1 MDAHRSRSLGMA
13 ALVFILISLTA
24 AVFHGA
30 APVRAEDVTT
40 PTPIVINGDTADV
53 TVGLYADKG
62 RQQPLGKEDSPSIT
76 TADTIYG
83 FMEARFHENCG
94 PTPER
99 LETIYTFPDSIVV
112 NENEGGIL
120 RTDDTE
126 NAQRM
131 GTWYIKDNKVVFN
144 YDASYLSGHPSS
156 LYVRVNFEFELKDKD
171 VDDGEKV
178 ELKFPGVG
186 ETVPIEIQDGA
197 VDGNKSGVFSQDSST
212 GNAKITWTI
221 NLSVTSHA
229 TDVKLVDTLGDYLDF
244 EQSSFKLDGNPL
256 GSSVS
261 IEERT
266 ATLPLGNLSQGDHT
280 VTYETTVSKNLSL
293 SNGTPTQGRN
303 SVQTTWGKANHQQSL
318 TIKGASE
325 PFQYDMIQKEAGSGT
340 SSVITWK
347 VVLNRG
353 SLKADMSGYT
363 FTDKLDGKQDYIGS
377 YTVYKGETADEKQ
390 KIDEEMLSESGDSF
404 SYTFNPKEGDRYAT
418 YCIVYQTKLKDENS
432 YEKVSNTASVKK
444 EDSGLPSGESTAYY
458 IRPWTGKTI
467 SKTLLNPD
475 EASRTGKATWQL
487 RVELRDYV
495 NAKNPT
501 SILIKDTMLAAW
513 KQTMGPDTSDG
524 PSHVITIGGTK
535 LDQGTDWTFAGGEN
549 PSQNSNQHNCN
560 IQITIT
566 DKVKEALDKSPEVV
580 ITYKTVTDAL
590 PGWYSNFASVDG
602 FSGYSD
608 FVFYYVE
615 GEAEPSVEK
624 SVKINEDGSQAR
636 WDETFD
642 WKSVDG
648 SNDKGAWIVDWTVY
662 ANRAKT
668 PAGEYY
674 GAGRLNGKDVV
685 VKDELPEGM
694 SYIPGSAKYSLYS
707 NPYGTAVPGREWEHE
722 REKTEVS
729 DVLLTPAVDRQMV
742 AFSIPTEKLGNNTGY
757 AKLTYSTAVKRSV
770 VDTSKNLG
778 ELTNS
783 ASASSDGKE
792 FKADS
797 DTVQIKND
805 VLSKTGSSVS
815 NSKRIQYTI
824 FVNESALDL
833 KVGTDY
839 LDLFDVMDSKCTFI
853 PSSLS
858 VSECDNGDWRVLT
871 KEKYRA
877 TLDSIGEGAG
887 KQQRL
892 TLRLP
897 DEKYLKVE
905 YEVLSGESGTVS
917 LSNEAQLEGVA
928 GGYVKHEREY
938 DIDAGASGGGTGHGI
953 VVHKVDE
960 KDVAAPLADATF
972 TLYAIDMDKAQGS
985 AGVEGAKTFFS
996 DGTTGP
1002 DGSVTFG
1009 TSSETSS
1016 DAMAS
1021 CKLYCLEETTA
1032 PPGYRVAQPTWILLK
1047 GNAPEEQ
1054 YEQAMN
1060 KAKSLLDADTEITSD
1075 AEIWVYDAPLEGKAT
1090 IKANKVLK
1098 GGTFR
1103 EGQFSFALKDA
1114 EGKVLQTVTN
1124 NDKGNV
1130 SFDVKYNK
1138 AGIYTYTISEVEPEG
1153 AIDHVKDHITYD
1165 TTPRKVTVEV
1175 TNGTDQLNAV
1185 VAYGDGSQDQPTFTN
1200 KYSTTLPEA
1209 GGAGLTMTY
1218 LAGAS
1223 MLCFAATWM
1232 HARRHRDLDR
1242 SGRRE

>member
-13 ALVFILISLTA
+13 ALIFILISLTA
-24 AVFHGA
+24 AIFHGA
-30 APVRAEDVTT
+30 APVRAEDATM
-40 PTPIVINGDTADV
+40 PTPIAIDENTADV
-53 TVGLYADKG
+53 TVGLYADKD
-62 RQQPLGKEDSPSIT
+62 RQQPLGQEGLPSIT

-99 LETIYTFPDSIVV
+99 LEAIYTFPDSIVV
-112 NENEGGIL
+112 NDNEGGIL

-171 VDDGEKV
+171 VDDGKKV

-266 ATLPLGNLSQGDHT
+266 ATLSLGNLSRGDHT

-303 SVQTTWGKANHQQSL
+303 SVQATWGKANHQQSL

-347 VVLNRG
+347 VVLNGG

-377 YTVYKGETADEKQ
+377 YTVYKGETADENQ
-390 KIDEEMLSESGDSF
+390 KIDEGTLSESGDSF

-524 PSHVITIGGTK
+524 PSHVITIGDTK
-535 LDQGTDWTFAGGEN
+535 LDQGVDWDFERGKD
-549 PSQNSNQHNCN
+549 PSQKSNQHNCN
-560 IQITIT
+560 ILITNM
-566 DKVKEALDKSPEVV
+566 DKVKKALDKDPEVV

-608 FVFYYVE
+608 YVFYYVE
-615 GEAEPSVEK
+615 SETEPSVEK

-636 WDETFD
+636 WVEAFD

-662 ANRAKT
+662 VNRVKT
-668 PAGEYY
+668 PADESY
-674 GAGRLNGKDVV
+674 GAGKLNGKDVV
-685 VKDELPEGM
+685 VKDELPDGM

-722 REKTEVS
+722 REKTEDS
-729 DVLLTPAVDRQMV
+729 DVLLTPAVDRREV
-742 AFSIPTEKLGNNTGY
+742 TFSIPTEKLGNNTGY
-757 AKLTYSTAVKRSV
+757 VKLTYATAVKRSV

-783 ASASSDGKE
+783 ASASSDNKE
-792 FKADS
+792 FKAGS
-797 DTVQIKND
+797 GTVQIKND
-805 VLSKTGSSVS
+805 VLSKTGTSVS
-815 NSKRIQYTI
+815 NSKRIHYTI

-833 KVGTDY
+833 KGGTDY
-839 LDLFDVMDSKCTFI
+839 LDLYDVMDSKCTFI

-858 VSECDNGDWRVLT
+858 VSEHDNGEWRVLT
-871 KEKYRA
+871 KEKYGTA
-877 TLDSIGEGAG
+877 LDSIGEGAG

-905 YEVLSGESGTVS
+905 YEVLSGESGNVS

-938 DIDAGASGGGTGHGI
+938 GIDAGASGGGTGYGI

-960 KDVAAPLADATF
+960 KDVTAPLAGATF
-972 TLYAIDMDKAQGS
+972 TLYAIDMDKVQGG
-985 AGVEGAKTFFS
+985 AGVDDAKTAFS
-996 DGTTGP
+996 TETTDSNGNA
-1002 DGSVTFG
+1002 TFG
-1009 TSSETSS
+1009 TSS

-1032 PPGYRVAQPTWILLK
+1032 PAGYRVAQPTWILLK
-1047 GNAPEEQ
+1047 GNADEEQ

-1060 KAKSLLDADTEITSD
+1060 RAKSLLDANTEITSD

-1090 IKANKVLK
+1090 IKAKKVLK

-1138 AGIYTYTISEVEPEG
+1138 AGTYTYTISEVEPEG
-1153 AIDHVKDHITYD
+1153 AVDHVKDHITYD
-1165 TTPRKVTVEV
+1165 RTVYNVTVKV
-1175 TNGTDQLNAV
+1175 TNGTDQLDALVTYN
-1185 VAYGDGSQDQPTFTN
+1185 DGSQNPPTFTN

-1223 MLCFAATWM
+1223 LLCFAATWM
-1232 HARRHRDLDR
+1232 HARRHRGLDR
-1242 SGRRE
+1242 DGRRE

>member
-1 MDAHRSRSLGMA
+1 MNAHRSRSLGMA
-13 ALVFILISLTA
+13 ALIFILISLTA

-40 PTPIVINGDTADV
+40 PTPIVIDGDTADV
-53 TVGLYADKG
+53 TVGLYADKD
-62 RQQPLGKEDSPSIT
+62 RQQPFGEKDSPSIT

-83 FMEARFHENCG
+83 FMEARFHENSG
-94 PTPER
+94 PTTER
-99 LETIYTFPDSIVV
+99 LEAIYTFPNSIAVKD
-112 NENEGGIL
+112 NAGGVL
-120 RTDDTE
+120 MTDDTE

-131 GTWYIKDNKVVFN
+131 GTWCIKENRVIFD
-144 YDASYLSGHPSS
+144 YDADYLNRHPSS
-156 LYVRVNFEFELKDKD
+156 LYVKVIFEFELENKD
-171 VDDGEKV
+171 VDDGSKV
-178 ELKFPGVG
+178 KLEFPGVG
-186 ETVPIEIQDGA
+186 EAVPIKVRDGA
-197 VDGNKSGVFSQDSST
+197 VEGSKSGVFSQDSST
-212 GNAKITWTI
+212 GIAKITWTI
-221 NLSVTSHA
+221 NLSVKSHA

-244 EQSSFKLDGNPL
+244 DQSSFKLDGNPL
-256 GSSVS
+256 GPSVG

-266 ATLPLGNLSQGDHT
+266 ATLSLGNLSQGDHT

-293 SNGTPTQGRN
+293 SNSTPTQGRN
-303 SVQTTWGKANHQQSL
+303 SVQATCGKANPQQSPA
-318 TIKGASE
+318 IKGASE

-347 VVLNRG
+347 VVLNKG

-363 FTDKLDGKQDYIGS
+363 FTDKLDDKQDYIGS

-390 KIDEEMLSESGDSF
+390 KIDGGTLSDSGDSF
-404 SYTFNPKEGDRYAT
+404 NYTFNPNEADRYAT

-501 SILIKDTMLAAW
+501 SVLIKDTMLAAW
-513 KQTMGPDTSDG
+513 KQTMGPDTTDG
-524 PSHVITIGGTK
+524 KSHVVVIGDTE
-535 LDQGTDWTFAGGEN
+535 LDQNTDWKFEGGAD
-549 PSQNSNQHNCN
+549 PSQGSNKHNCN
-560 IQITIT
+560 IRIIIT

-615 GEAEPSVEK
+615 DETEPSVEK

-685 VKDELPEGM
+685 VKDELPKGM

-707 NPYGTAVPGREWEHE
+707 NPYGAAVPGHEWEHE
-722 REKTEVS
+722 REKTEAS
-729 DVLLTPAVDRQMV
+729 GVLLTPAVDRREV
-742 AFSIPTEKLGNNTGY
+742 TFSIPTEKLGNNTGY
-757 AKLTYSTAVKRSV
+757 AKLTYATAVKRSV

-783 ASASSDGKE
+783 ASASSGDKV
-792 FKADS
+792 FKAGS

-805 VLSKTGSSVS
+805 VLSKTGTSVS
-815 NSKRIQYTI
+815 NSKRIHYTI

-858 VSECDNGDWRVLT
+858 VSESDNGDWRVLT
-871 KEKYRA
+871 KEKYGA
-877 TLDSIGEGAG
+877 ALDSIGEGAG

-960 KDVAAPLADATF
+960 KDVTAPLADATF
-972 TLYAIDMDKAQGS
+972 TLYAIDMDKAQDS
-985 AGVEGAKTFFS
+985 AGVDGAKTEFS
-996 DGTTGP
+996 TKKTGS

-1009 TSSETSS
+1009 TSSGTSS

-1021 CKLYCLEETTA
+1021 CRLYCLEETTA
-1032 PPGYRVAQPTWILLK
+1032 PPGYRAAQPTWILLK
-1047 GNAPEEQ
+1047 GNAPDEQ

-1060 KAKSLLDADTEITSD
+1060 RAKSLLDANTEITSD

-1090 IKANKVLK
+1090 IKAKKVLK

-1124 NDKGNV
+1124 DAGGNV
-1130 SFDVKYNK
+1130 SFNVKYNK
-1138 AGIYTYTISEVEPEG
+1138 VGEYRYIISEVVPEG
-1153 AIDHVKDHITYD
+1153 AENNVKDHITYD
-1165 TTPRKVTVEV
+1165 RTEYRVTVNV
-1175 TNGTDQLNAV
+1175 VNGTNQLDTTV
-1185 VAYGDGSQDQPTFTN
+1185 TYGEGSSTPPTFTN
-1200 KYSTTLPEA
+1200 RYSTTLPEA

-1232 HARRHRDLDR
+1232 HARRHRDQ
-1242 SGRRE
+1242 GRGGSRE

>member
-13 ALVFILISLTA
+13 ALIFILICLTA

-30 APVRAEDVTT
+30 VPVRAEDATT
-40 PTPIVINGDTADV
+40 PTPIAIDEKTASV
-53 TVGLYADKG
+53 TVGLYADKD
-62 RQQPLGKEDSPSIT
+62 RQQPLGKEGSPSIT

-83 FMEARFHENCG
+83 FMAAYFKENSGLTSERPEA
-94 PTPER
+94 
-99 LETIYTFPDSIVV
+99 IYTFPESIVV
-112 NENEGGIL
+112 KDNAGGDL
-120 RTDDTE
+120 MTDDTE

-131 GTWYIKDNKVVFN
+131 GTWCIKENRVIFD
-144 YDASYLSGHPSS
+144 YDADYLNRHPSS
-156 LYVRVNFEFELKDKD
+156 LYVKVIFEFELENKD
-171 VDDGEKV
+171 VDDGSKV
-178 ELKFPGVG
+178 KLEFPGVG
-186 ETVPIEIQDGA
+186 EAVPIKVRDGA
-197 VDGNKSGVFSQDSST
+197 VEGSKSGVFSQDSST
-212 GNAKITWTI
+212 GIAKITWTI
-221 NLSVTSHA
+221 NLSVKSHA

-244 EQSSFKLDGNPL
+244 DQSSFKLDGNPL
-256 GSSVS
+256 GPSVG

-266 ATLPLGNLSQGDHT
+266 ATLSLGNLSQGDHT

-293 SNGTPTQGRN
+293 SNSMPTQGRN
-303 SVQTTWGKANHQQSL
+303 SVQATWGKANPQQSPA
-318 TIKGASE
+318 IKGASE

-347 VVLNRG
+347 VVLNKG

-363 FTDKLDGKQDYIGS
+363 FTDKLDDKQDYIGS

-390 KIDEEMLSESGDSF
+390 KIDGGTLSDSGDSF
-404 SYTFNPKEGDRYAT
+404 NYTFNPNEADRYAT

-501 SILIKDTMLAAW
+501 SVLIKDTMLAAW
-513 KQTMGPDTSDG
+513 KQTMGPDTTDG
-524 PSHVITIGGTK
+524 KSHVVVIGDTE
-535 LDQGTDWTFAGGEN
+535 LDQNTDWKFEGGAD
-549 PSQNSNQHNCN
+549 PSQGSNKHNCN
-560 IQITIT
+560 IRIIITK
-566 DKVKEALDKSPEVV
+566 KVKEELDKSPEVV

-608 FVFYYVE
+608 YVFYYVE
-615 GEAEPSVEK
+615 SETKPSVEK
-624 SVKINEDGSQAR
+624 NVKINEDGSQAR
-636 WDETFD
+636 WDEAFD
-642 WKSVDG
+642 WKPVDG

-662 ANRAKT
+662 ANRVKT
-668 PAGEYY
+668 SAGDCY
-674 GAGRLNGKDVV
+674 GAGKLNGKDVV
-685 VKDELPEGM
+685 VKDELPDGM

-707 NPYGTAVPGREWEHE
+707 NPYETAVPGREWEHE
-722 REKTEVS
+722 REKTEVP
-729 DVLLTPAVDRQMV
+729 DALLTPVVDRQMV
-742 AFSIPTEKLGNNTGY
+742 TFSIPTERLGNNTGY

-783 ASASSDGKE
+783 ASASSDGKD
-792 FKADS
+792 FKAGS
-797 DTVQIKND
+797 DTVQIKNN
-805 VLSKTGSSVS
+805 VLSKTGASVS
-815 NSKRIQYTI
+815 NSKRIHYTI

-833 KVGTDY
+833 KSGTDY
-839 LDLFDVMDSKCTFI
+839 LDLFDVMDSKCTFV

-858 VSECDNGDWRVLT
+858 VSECDNGTWRELA
-871 KEKYRA
+871 KEQYKTA
-877 TLDSIGEGAG
+877 LDLVDEGAG

-892 TLRLP
+892 TLKLP
-897 DEKYLKVE
+897 DKKYLKIE
-905 YEVLSGESGTVS
+905 YDVLSGESGKVS
-917 LSNEAQLEGVA
+917 LSNEARLEGVA
-928 GGYVKHEREY
+928 DGYKKHEREY
-938 DIDAGASGGGTGHGI
+938 DIDAGASGGGTGYGI

-960 KDVAAPLADATF
+960 KDVTAPLAGATF
-972 TLYAIDMDKAQGS
+972 KLYEIDTDEARG
-985 AGVEGAKTFFS
+985 GVGVDGAKTLFS
-996 DGTTGP
+996 TETTGS

-1009 TSSETSS
+1009 TSSN
-1016 DAMAS
+1016 AMAS
-1021 CKLYCLEETTA
+1021 CKLYCLEETAA
-1032 PPGYRVAQPTWILLK
+1032 PAGYRAAQPTWILLK
-1047 GNAPEEQ
+1047 GGADDEQ

-1060 KAKSLLDADTEITSD
+1060 AAKSLLGANTEITSD
-1075 AEIWVYDAPLEGKAT
+1075 AEIWVYDSPLEGKAT
-1090 IKANKVLK
+1090 IRARKVLE
-1098 GGTFR
+1098 GGTFK
-1103 EGQFSFALKDA
+1103 EGQFSFELKDG

-1124 NDKGNV
+1124 DAERNV
-1130 SFDVKYNK
+1130 SFPVEYNK
-1138 AGIYTYTISEVEPEG
+1138 AGTYTYKISEVVPKDAEG
-1153 AIDHVKDHITYD
+1153 NVKDHITYD
-1165 TTPRKVTVEV
+1165 TTEHKVKVVVANGDGKLDVTV
-1175 TNGTDQLNAV
+1175 TYDNDSPAP
-1185 VAYGDGSQDQPTFTN
+1185 STFTN
-1200 KYSTTLPEA
+1200 KYSTMLPEA

-1242 SGRRE
+1242 GGRRE

>member
-1 MDAHRSRSLGMA
+1 MDAHRSWSLSMA

-24 AVFHGA
+24 VVFHGA

-40 PTPIVINGDTADV
+40 PTPIVIDGNTADV
-53 TVGLYADKG
+53 TVGLYADKE
-62 RQQPLGKEDSPSIT
+62 RQQPLGKEGSPSIT

-83 FMEARFHENCG
+83 SMEAHFYENCG

-99 LETIYTFPDSIVV
+99 LEAIYTFPDSIAVKDNV
-112 NENEGGIL
+112 GGVL

-131 GTWYIKDNKVVFN
+131 GTWCIKDNKVVFN

-156 LYVRVNFEFELKDKD
+156 LYVRVHFEFVLKGKD
-171 VDDGEKV
+171 VDDGTKV

-186 ETVPIEIQDGA
+186 EAVPIEIQDGA
-197 VDGNKSGVFSQDSST
+197 VEGNKSGVFSQDSST

-221 NLSVTSHA
+221 NLNVKSHA
-229 TDVKLVDTLGDYLDF
+229 TDVKLVDSLGEYLKFDQDSF
-244 EQSSFKLDGNPL
+244 ELDGKPLESVVSADGKNASLSL
-256 GSSVS
+256 GS
-261 IEERT
+261 
-266 ATLPLGNLSQGDHT
+266 LSQGGHIVTYKTT
-280 VTYETTVSKNLSL
+280 VTTDLPL
-293 SNGTPTQGRN
+293 SNGTPMQGKN
-303 SVQTTWGKANHQQSL
+303 GVQATWGKANPQQSL
-318 TIKGASE
+318 SIEGASSS
-325 PFQYDMIQKEAGSGT
+325 FQYDMIKKEPGT
-340 SSVITWK
+340 GTPSAITWK
-347 VVLNRG
+347 VVLNKG
-353 SLKADMSGYT
+353 SLKADMTGYT
-363 FTDKLDGKQDYIGS
+363 FTDTLDGKQAYVGN
-377 YTVYKGETADEKQ
+377 YTVYKGENADETK
-390 KIDEEMLSESGDSF
+390 KIDEGTPGESEDSF
-404 SYTFNPKEGDRYAT
+404 SYTFNPNEEERYAT

-444 EDSGLPSGESTAYY
+444 EDSDQPSGESTEYY
-458 IRPWTGKTI
+458 ARPWTGKTI
-467 SKTLLNPD
+467 SKKLLNKD
-475 EASRTGKATWQL
+475 EASRTGRATWQL

-495 NAKNPT
+495 NAKNPE
-501 SILIKDTMLAAW
+501 SVLIKDTMLAAW

-524 PSHVITIGGTK
+524 PSHVITIGDTT
-535 LDQGTDWTFAGGEN
+535 LDKGVDWDFERGKD
-549 PSQNSNQHNCN
+549 PSQKSNQHNCN
-560 IQITIT
+560 IKITIT
-566 DKVKEALDKSPEVV
+566 KKVKEALDKSPEVV

-608 FVFYYVE
+608 YVFYYVE
-615 GEAEPSVEK
+615 SETKPSVEK

-636 WDETFD
+636 WDEAFD
-642 WKSVDG
+642 WEPVDG

-662 ANRAKT
+662 ANRVKT
-668 PAGEYY
+668 SAGDCY
-674 GAGRLNGKDVV
+674 GAGKLNGKDVV
-685 VKDELPEGM
+685 VKDELPDGM

-722 REKTEVS
+722 REKTEDS
-729 DVLLTPAVDRQMV
+729 DVLLTPAVDRREV
-742 AFSIPTEKLGNNTGY
+742 TFSIPTEKLSNNTGY
-757 AKLTYSTAVKRSV
+757 VKLTYATAVKRSV

-783 ASASSDGKE
+783 ASASSDNKE
-792 FKADS
+792 FKAGS

-805 VLSKTGSSVS
+805 VLSKTGASVS
-815 NSKRIQYTI
+815 NSKRIRYTI

-858 VSECDNGDWRVLT
+858 VSESDNGNWRVLT
-871 KEKYRA
+871 KEKYVA
-877 TLDSIGEGAG
+877 ALDSIGEGAG
-887 KQQRL
+887 KRQRL

-905 YEVLSGESGTVS
+905 YEVLSGESGAVS

-928 GGYVKHEREY
+928 GGHVKHEREY
-938 DIDAGASGGGTGHGI
+938 DIVAGASGGGTGHGI

-960 KDVAAPLADATF
+960 RDVTAPLAGATF
-972 TLYAIDMDKAQGS
+972 TLYEIDMDKAQG
-985 AGVEGAKTFFS
+985 GVDGAKTVFS
-996 DGTTGP
+996 TKTTGS
-1002 DGSVTFG
+1002 DGSVAFG
-1009 TSSETSS
+1009 TSS

-1032 PPGYRVAQPTWILLK
+1032 PAGYRAAQPTWILLR
-1047 GNAPEEQ
+1047 GNALDEQ

-1060 KAKSLLDADTEITSD
+1060 KAKSLLDANTEITSD

-1090 IKANKVLK
+1090 IKARKVLK
-1098 GGTFR
+1098 GGTFK
-1103 EGQFSFALKDA
+1103 EGQFSFELKDA
-1114 EGKVLQTVTN
+1114 EGKVLQTATN
-1124 NDKGNV
+1124 DDKGNV

-1138 AGIYTYTISEVEPEG
+1138 AGTYTYTISEVEPEG
-1153 AIDHVKDHITYD
+1153 AVDHVKDHITYD

-1185 VAYGDGSQDQPTFTN
+1185 VTYGDGSQDLPTFTN
-1200 KYSTTLPEA
+1200 KYLTTLPGA

-1242 SGRRE
+1242 GGRRE

>member
-1 MDAHRSRSLGMA
+1 MNAHRSRSLGMA

-40 PTPIVINGDTADV
+40 PIVINGDTADV

-62 RQQPLGKEDSPSIT
+62 RQQPLGKEGSPSIT

-197 VDGNKSGVFSQDSST
+197 VEGSKSGIFSQDSST
-212 GNAKITWTI
+212 GIAKITWTI
-221 NLSVTSHA
+221 NLNVKSHA
-229 TDVKLVDTLGDYLDF
+229 TDVKLVDSLGEYLKFDQDSF
-244 EQSSFKLDGNPL
+244 ELDGKPLESVVSADGKNASLSL
-256 GSSVS
+256 GS
-261 IEERT
+261 
-266 ATLPLGNLSQGDHT
+266 LSQGGHI
-280 VTYETTVSKNLSL
+280 VTYKTTVSTDLPL
-293 SNGTPTQGRN
+293 SNDTPMQGKN
-303 SVQTTWGKANHQQSL
+303 GVQATWGKAKPQQSPS
-318 TIKGASE
+318 IEGVSNS
-325 PFQYDMIQKEAGSGT
+325 FQYDMIKKEAGSGT
-340 SSVITWK
+340 PSAITWK
-347 VVLNRG
+347 VVLNKG
-353 SLKADMSGYT
+353 SLKADMTGYT
-363 FTDKLDGKQDYIGS
+363 FTDTLDGKQAYVGN
-377 YTVYKGETADEKQ
+377 YTVYKGENADETK
-390 KIDEEMLSESGDSF
+390 KIDEGTPGESEDSF
-404 SYTFNPKEGDRYAT
+404 RYTFNPKTEERYAT

-444 EDSGLPSGESTAYY
+444 EDSDQPSGESTEYY
-458 IRPWTGKTI
+458 ARPWTGKTI
-467 SKTLLNPD
+467 SKTLLNKD
-475 EASRTGKATWQL
+475 EASRTGRATWQL

-972 TLYAIDMDKAQGS
+972 TLYAIDMDKAQDS
-985 AGVEGAKTFFS
+985 AGVDGAKTEFS
-996 DGTTGP
+996 TKKTGS

-1009 TSSETSS
+1009 TSSGTSS

-1032 PPGYRVAQPTWILLK
+1032 PPGYRAAQPTWILLK
-1047 GNAPEEQ
+1047 GSADDGQ
-1054 YEQAMN
+1054 YERAMN
-1060 KAKSLLDADTEITSD
+1060 TAKSLLGANTEITSD

-1090 IKANKVLK
+1090 IKAKKVLK

-1138 AGIYTYTISEVEPEG
+1138 AGTYTYTISEVEPEG
-1153 AIDHVKDHITYD
+1153 AVDHVKDHITYD
-1165 TTPRKVTVEV
+1165 RTVYNVTVKV
-1175 TNGTDQLNAV
+1175 TNGTDQLNV
-1185 VAYGDGSQDQPTFTN
+1185 VVTYGKGSQDPPTFTN

-1223 MLCFAATWM
+1223 LLCFAATWM
-1232 HARRHRDLDR
+1232 HARRHRDQDR
-1242 SGRRE
+1242 GGRRE